1 MKIKDIKNK
10 NTEDLSKLLKEK
22 REELREF
29 RFGTSGSKAKNVKAT
44 SALKKD
50 VARILTHVNSLRL
63 SK

>member
-29 RFGTSGSKAKNVKAT
+29 RFGTSGSKAKNVKVA